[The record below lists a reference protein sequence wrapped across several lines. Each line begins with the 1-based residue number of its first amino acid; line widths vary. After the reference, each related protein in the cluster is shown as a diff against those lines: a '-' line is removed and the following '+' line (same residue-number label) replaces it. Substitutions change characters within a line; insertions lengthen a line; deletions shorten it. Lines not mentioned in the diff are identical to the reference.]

1 MGAKRLAI
9 LGIPM
14 LTRLKVSL
22 VLIPV
27 ALAVLAGIYVY
38 SLWAAERKRAAEIP
52 VEAADAMMR
61 ELLSFHK
68 KRGGFPKD
76 LKELE
81 GVVWEK
87 KESRSYS
94 NDKRGLTHRNYSY
107 LYTRLDH
114 HRFTLWAIPMGRHR
128 EEAATW
134 FLVVTP
140 ELRRRW
146 KGGALSPEDV
156 KRLSLDPSANELSVL
171 GLFEQPTAR
180 RQKD

>member
-1 MGAKRLAI
+1 VLNS
-9 LGIPM
+9 
-14 LTRLKVSL
+14 LKISL
-22 VLIPV
+22 VLIP
-27 ALAVLAGIYVY
+27 LAILMVVGTYIY
-38 SLWAAERKRAAEIP
+38 SLWASERQRVAELP
-52 VEAADAMMR
+52 VEAADVMMR
-61 ELLSFHK
+61 DLLTFHK

-76 LKELE
+76 LKEME

-94 NDKRGLTHRNYSY
+94 NDKRGITRRHYYY
-107 LYTRLDH
+107 LYSPFSH
-114 HRFTLWAIPMGRHR
+114 HRFTLWAIPVGRQR

-156 KRLSLDPSANELSVL
+156 KRLSLDPSANELGVL
-171 GLFEQPTAR
+171 GLIEQPTAR
-180 RQKD
+180 SQKD